1 MKFVAPKP
9 FTYEAGSQAIL
20 LLHGFTGT
28 TADVR
33 KLGRYLHKKGY
44 TVHAPLYQGH
54 GVGPEALIQTGPVNW
69 WQDAVEGYRY
79 LESNGYDNIIVAGVS
94 MGGVFALKMAV
105 ELPVAAVVSM
115 SSPMQA
121 KSIEDLSKR
130 IYNYAENYKK
140 VEGKSIEVI
149 EEELHDFR
157 LKPKP
162 FLTDLQQF
170 IIEVSG
176 KLDSIQVPTY
186 VLQGLKDESLYLK
199 SAEKIYQK
207 VNTHN
212 KQLKWYEN
220 SGHIMTTGPE
230 REQIFEDISQMIKS
244 L

>member
-9 FTYEAGSQAIL
+9 FTYEAGSKAVL

-33 KLGRYLHKKGY
+33 KLGRYLHKQGY

-54 GVGPEALIQTGPVNW
+54 GVGPEALIKTGPVNW
-69 WQDAVEGYRY
+69 WQDAVDGYRF
-79 LESNGYDNIIVAGVS
+79 LKSNGYDNIIVAGVS

-105 ELPVAAVVSM
+105 EFPVDAVVSM
-115 SSPMQA
+115 SAPMQA

-130 IYNYAENYKK
+130 IYNYAENFKK
-140 VEGKSIEVI
+140 VEGKSPEVI
-149 EEELHDFR
+149 EGELHEFKH
-157 LKPKP
+157 KPKP

-176 KLDSIQVPTY
+176 KLNSIKVPTF
-186 VLQGLKDESLYLK
+186 VLQGLKDEPLYLK
-199 SAEKIYQK
+199 SAEEIFQNVK
-207 VNTHN
+207 TSH